1 LKVNTPRLVFGF
13 ISSELSVVQLIL
25 FYFPLAQQQAKPNKM
40 CCDFS
45 CRLQTNVLVISSLCL
60 LFTGFS
66 FGYSAKKVILSI
78 SHPNGLVSVIGI
90 GILVLNV
97 FGITSQILS
106 IVGSSKNNKC
116 LLIPFII
123 WLALQLLA
131 FVGSGIYCGMVN
143 MQLLII
149 PLAIGC
155 GITTSFLVTVVRF
168 YKALLSRA
176 NLQPDVELQ
185 PYERPA
191 GDGHSTACVTT
202 SPQNYS

>member
-1 LKVNTPRLVFGF
+1 
-13 ISSELSVVQLIL
+13 
-25 FYFPLAQQQAKPNKM
+25 M

-123 WLALQLLA
+123 WLVLQLLA
-131 FVGSGIYCGMVN
+131 Y
-143 MQLLII
+143 
-149 PLAIGC
+149 IGC
-155 GITTSFLVTVVRF
+155 GIYNRTQICHAHYSVQLTLFIPLSIGFGITIYFLVIVLQF
-168 YKALLSRA
+168 YKELASRSRGQPEIV
-176 NLQPDVELQ
+176 LQPCMVWTIDTPKHQ
-185 PYERPA
+185 RGKIKTY
-191 GDGHSTACVTT
+191 
-202 SPQNYS
+202 